1 MSCKAPY
8 MHILHIKLFVVVLIL
23 TCGYALP
30 SLAAKSVNDQR
41 LDEIKQEIDALS
53 KDKEKL
59 ASKKANLE
67 KNIEKQEDTLLSLST
82 KIQSNELNQKHLK
95 TQLLELTEK
104 EKALNASFLARKV
117 DIERLIFAMI
127 RLKTIPTEIML
138 LQPDGLLAAA
148 QGSMVMG
155 SVLPNVE
162 QDIKDL
168 AHEIENLNAL
178 KEEIRK
184 QKEKA
189 EQVKQDL
196 AQDHKKLS
204 VLIAQRKTDLYNTNK
219 NLHRHQLTLSKLSR
233 EAENVEDL
241 LSKISQLQNIPKPVS
256 APRKASASKNIRHED
271 NITATTKRKAAP
283 PRNNAN
289 IMQAPY
295 QLAPGMPVVGQVQ
308 VKYGQTDDIGA
319 KSQGWTIST
328 QSNAIVT
335 SPFSGTVKYTGAF
348 KRYGQIILIE
358 HGDDYFSLIGGIN
371 EIYVLPETKVS
382 RGTPIGKMG
391 EIIKS
396 NGEIGLYYEVR
407 YKGKPVDPKRLL
419 SSKKS

>member
-1 MSCKAPY
+1 MSRPTLY
-8 MHILHIKLFVVVLIL
+8 MRNAHLMLLVLIL
-23 TCGYALP
+23 TFGGAPYAH
-30 SLAAKSVNDQR
+30 AAKSDNDQR
-41 LDEIKQEIDALS
+41 LNEIKQEMDALA
-53 KDKEKL
+53 KDKKKL
-59 ASKKANLE
+59 ASKKADLE
-67 KNIEKQEDTLLSLST
+67 RNIEKQEDTLLSLSA
-82 KIQSNELNQKHLK
+82 KIQSNELNQRHLK

-162 QDIKDL
+162 EDIKTL
-168 AHEIENLNAL
+168 AAEIESLNAL
-178 KEEIRK
+178 KEEIK
-184 QKEKA
+184 QQKEKA
-189 EQVKQDL
+189 EQVKRDL
-196 AQDHKKLS
+196 AQDQKKLS
-204 VLIAQRKTDLYNTNK
+204 VIIAQRKTDLYNTNK

-233 EAENVEDL
+233 EAESVEDL
-241 LSKISQLQNIPKPVS
+241 LNKIAQLQDIPKPVS
-256 APRKASASKNIRHED
+256 APRKQSAAKSNKHE
-271 NITATTKRKAAP
+271 RKPARKQAAA
-283 PRNNAN
+283 RKNAN
-289 IMQAPY
+289 VIQTPY
-295 QLAPGMPVVGQVQ
+295 NLAPGMPVVGQLHVQ
-308 VKYGQTDDIGA
+308 YGQIDDIGA

-335 SPFSGTVKYTGAF
+335 APFSGTVKYTGAF

-382 RGTPIGKMG
+382 RGTPVGKMG
-391 EIIKS
+391 EITKS